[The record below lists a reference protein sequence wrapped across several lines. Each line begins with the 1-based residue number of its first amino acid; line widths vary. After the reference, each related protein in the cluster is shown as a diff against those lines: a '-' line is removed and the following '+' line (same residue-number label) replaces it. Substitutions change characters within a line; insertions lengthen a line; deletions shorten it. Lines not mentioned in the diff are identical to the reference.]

1 MAKSQKPAN
10 KISILDGKFQLVD
23 REPKGK
29 VALQFGTFDMANLT
43 ESQAELLV
51 AKRVTW
57 IEKVAE

>member
-1 MAKSQKPAN
+1 MAKSQKAEN
-10 KISILDGKFQLVD
+10 KISILDGKFQLID

-29 VALQFGTFDMANLT
+29 IAMQFGTFDLANLT

-51 AKRVTW
+51 AKKVTW